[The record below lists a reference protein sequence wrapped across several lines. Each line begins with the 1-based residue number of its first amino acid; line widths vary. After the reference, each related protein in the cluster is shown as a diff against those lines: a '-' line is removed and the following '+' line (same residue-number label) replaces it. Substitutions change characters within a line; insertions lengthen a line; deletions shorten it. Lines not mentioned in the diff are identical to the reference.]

1 MRSPLLACCLAVVAA
16 ALPRPVSAQSLA
28 AVVGTWR
35 GQAFVRDTAVTAL
48 TLVATA
54 DGKRWTLAYGAGT
67 PIPTRVL
74 ATGGDSIVTESGP
87 YASVSRKGQTVVT
100 RVVWRLRGDTLSG
113 DFAANYSVS
122 GITRGR
128 MVAVRKTP

>member
-1 MRSPLLACCLAVVAA
+1 MRSPVLACCLAAIVAA
-16 ALPRPVSAQSLA
+16 QPRPLPAQSLA
-28 AVVGTWR
+28 AVAGTWE
-35 GQAFVRDTAVTAL
+35 GQALVRDTAVTSL

-54 DGKRWTLAYGAGT
+54 DGKGWTLRYGTGN

-74 ATGGDSIVTESGP
+74 ASGADSIVTESGP

-113 DFAANYSVS
+113 DFEANYSVS

-128 MVAVRKTP
+128 MIATRR

>member
-1 MRSPLLACCLAVVAA
+1 MRIPVLTGLIAIAA
-16 ALPRPVSAQSLA
+16 APCARAQSPATLA
-28 AVVGTWR
+28 GTWA
-35 GQAFVRDTAVTAL
+35 GNAYVRDTAVTTL

-54 DGKRWTLAYGAGT
+54 DGKSWTLAYGAGA

-74 ATGGDSIVTESGP
+74 SWGADSIVTESGP
-87 YASVSRKGQTVVT
+87 YASVSRKGQTVLT

-113 DFAANYSVS
+113 DFEANYSVA

-128 MVAVRKTP
+128 MIAVRSK